1 MKGLHTIRDS
11 YSTMIW
17 ITGEAAAFLESIFPD
32 EELPLAISRLIDRE
46 MLRTRSGNRTVEAK
60 LRHMEGMIDEK
71 DSEIKSLRSTIKRL
85 NTQILELNQAAT
97 VQALPVIEVKPP
109 QDNPISRLQEVCQS
123 KGKGLPRYEYRI
135 CREGFSANVSAL
147 GQSVIGIAKTKKLA
161 KVDGA
166 IALLDLL
173 DSISLEP

>member
-11 YSTMIW
+11 YSAMVW

-32 EELPLAISRLIDRE
+32 EELPLSISRLIDRE

-60 LRHMEGMIDEK
+60 LRHMEGIIDEK
-71 DSEIKSLRSTIKRL
+71 DSAISSLKSSIKHL
-85 NTQILELNQAAT
+85 NTQIIELNQAAT
-97 VQALPVIEVKPP
+97 VQTSQIIEVKPP

-123 KGKGLPRYEYRI
+123 KGKGLPRYEYKI
-135 CREGFSANVSAL
+135 CREGFSASVSAL

-166 IALLDLL
+166 IALLE
-173 DSISLEP
+173 SLNN